1 MLKLIEQERPPP
13 CFDDLVNGAAPLRLS
28 RANRVSTAFGLLGR
42 WATRSWLRTGL
53 ASPSTQVAYAKLA
66 WEKRSQIIRKTPRFA
81 YPLPRASKLA
91 RCHASDRPAYFRRW
105 DGNFLSAN
113 LENVHQVTEKDLV
126 LANTLAWS
134 V

>member
-81 YPLPRASKLA
+81 YPLPPSVKA
-91 RCHASDRPAYFRRW
+91 RTLSCLRSACLLQALGRELPFR
-105 DGNFLSAN
+105 
-113 LENVHQVTEKDLV
+113 
-126 LANTLAWS
+126 
-134 V
+134 